1 VFLLSAQ
8 EAPKGTKT
16 MAGKRPQN
24 SGNRSSVRF
33 GPIVSRRL
41 KAAGFNI
48 SPAARRYTHQGIY
61 VRANENRIS
70 VTVDTGANAIEIATE
85 IAAEVAGWGF
95 LAEATKGEHNG
106 EHWATVHFTYSA

>member
-1 VFLLSAQ
+1 
-8 EAPKGTKT
+8 

-24 SGNRSSVRF
+24 GGNRSSLRF

-48 SPAARRYTHQGIY
+48 SPSARRYTHQGIF
-61 VRANENRIS
+61 VRASENRIS
-70 VTVDTGANAIEIATE
+70 VTVDTGAHCVDVATE

-95 LAEATKGEHNG
+95 LAEVTKGEHDG
-106 EHWATVHFTYSA
+106 EHWATVRFTYGA